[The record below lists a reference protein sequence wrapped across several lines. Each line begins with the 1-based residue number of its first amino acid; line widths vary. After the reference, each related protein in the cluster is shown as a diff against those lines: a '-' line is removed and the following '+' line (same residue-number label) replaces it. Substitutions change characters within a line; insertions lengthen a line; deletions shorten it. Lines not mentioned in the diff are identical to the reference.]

1 MNESKKKLTFELSP
15 EQLRIKTLLNKEFLA
30 VDIMAISNIY
40 PNRNKSYFTEDS
52 MRNAIP
58 TFYEKPILG
67 SFSVLKD
74 DFGGHDNGLIND
86 EYGVHEDH
94 TGGRYEVPLGL
105 VRTKDRVE
113 LIEKDGLKWISLS
126 AALWVNYSYRQV
138 KRLLKSKGKKVSV
151 EVEVTKSHVDDD
163 GIEVI
168 DEFSLMGITILGSD
182 YTEAIP
188 NANLSIPE
196 LEVTEAYQMRKK
208 SLTFAYQELDKSL
221 GITPESNDNANIDKS
236 NFSDTPI
243 DNEDT
248 DEIKMDNDER
258 GGETVPMYTLEE
270 KRQMLQD
277 ALAKEGRYVWVMDMS
292 ESEVYYS
299 IDGEG
304 TFSAPYSIEVGE
316 DDKVVV
322 SVDESAKQPVVRSWK
337 KYDENENESEVE
349 KENFEEKAD
358 EPEKEEESVEN
369 KEVEAEEDNKEC
381 ESEDEKN
388 EDEATKEKE
397 CESCEP
403 EEECKMSEDECKMSE
418 DGCECESKEECAEN
432 SDEENKECESEENKE
447 CESVSEDECKMSEN
461 DECKMSEEDEKDDK
475 DDDKDDKDDSDEDK
489 KEEES
494 AESAGAIE
502 KCSEE
507 IPDEPVKE
515 QVVFTVGDKTYT
527 EDEFKAEFIKMSEII
542 ADYEAKFAAA
552 KNAEIYSFVCSV
564 IDSEEDLTAE
574 NKDIIK
580 NAMKENCDKSSYSA
594 NETAQEA
601 AEHLIA
607 DALYQQKK
615 MAKSSKVEKDFSVS
629 IVKETSTVVA
639 NTTKNSMEDLKNAI
653 ANLNK
658 I

>member
-1 MNESKKKLTFELSP
+1 MNQSKKKLTFELSP

-30 VDIMAISNIY
+30 VDIMAISNVY

-67 SFSVLKD
+67 AFDTLKED
-74 DFGGHDNGLIND
+74 YLGHNTSLIHD
-86 EYGVHEDH
+86 EYGVHEDT
-94 TGGRYEVPLGL
+94 TGGRNEVPLGL
-105 VRTKDRVE
+105 VRSKDRVE

-138 KRLLKSKGKKVSV
+138 KKLLKSKGKKVSV
-151 EVEVTKSHVDDD
+151 EVEVTKSHVDND

-188 NANLSIPE
+188 NANISIPE
-196 LEVTEAYQMRKK
+196 LEETESYQMRKK

-221 GITPESNDNANIDKS
+221 GITPESNDNSNINKS
-236 NFSDTPI
+236 NFSDSPI
-243 DNEDT
+243 NNEDT
-248 DEIKMDNDER
+248 EEIKMDNDER

-270 KRQMLQD
+270 KRQMLQA
-277 ALAKEGRYVWVMDMS
+277 ALANEDHCVWVVDVS
-292 ESEVYYS
+292 DTDVYYMV
-299 IDGEG
+299 DGEA

-316 DDKVVV
+316 DGNTVV
-322 SVDESAKQPVVRSWK
+322 SVDESAKQSVVRSWK
-337 KYDENENESEVE
+337 KYDENEAEAE
-349 KENFEEKAD
+349 KENFEEKTN
-358 EPEKEEESVEN
+358 EPEKEKESCEN
-369 KEVEAEEDNKEC
+369 KEVEAEDKKEE
-381 ESEDEKN
+381 ESTDEKKEDESA
-388 EDEATKEKE
+388 EEKK

-432 SDEENKECESEENKE
+432 SDEENKECESA
-447 CESVSEDECKMSEN
+447 SEDECKMSE
-461 DECKMSEEDEKDDK
+461 DECKMSEDDKDD
-475 DDDKDDKDDSDEDK
+475 DDDKDDKDDDSDEDK

-507 IPDEPVKE
+507 IPNEPEKE

-527 EDEFKAEFIKMSEII
+527 EDEFKAEFVKMSEII
-542 ADYEAKFAAA
+542 ADYEAKFAAT

-615 MAKSSKVEKDFSVS
+615 MAKSSKVGKDFSVS
-629 IVKETSTVVA
+629 IIKETSTVVA
-639 NTTKNSMEDLKNAI
+639 NTGKNSMEDLKNAI

>member
-1 MNESKKKLTFELSP
+1 
-15 EQLRIKTLLNKEFLA
+15 
-30 VDIMAISNIY
+30 MAISNIY

-67 SFSVLKD
+67 SFSAFKD
-74 DFGGHDNGLIND
+74 DFGGHDNRLVSD

-94 TGGRYEVPLGL
+94 VGGRYEVPLGL

-138 KRLLKSKGKKVSV
+138 KKLLKSKGKRVSV
-151 EVEVTKSHVDDD
+151 EVEVTKSHIDND

-188 NANLSIPE
+188 NANISIPE
-196 LEVTEAYQMRKK
+196 LEGTEAYQMRKK

-243 DNEDT
+243 NNEDT

-270 KRQMLQD
+270 KRQMLQA
-277 ALAKEGRYVWVMDMS
+277 ALANEDHCVWVVDIS
-292 ESEVYYS
+292 DTDVYYMV
-299 IDGEG
+299 DGEA
-304 TFSAPYSIEVGE
+304 TFSAPYSIEVDEE
-316 DDKVVV
+316 DNTVV
-322 SVDESAKQPVVRSWK
+322 SVDENVKQPVVRSWR
-337 KYDENENESEVE
+337 KYDENGAEAE
-349 KENFEEKAD
+349 KENFEEKKID
-358 EPEKEEESVEN
+358 EPEKEKESTEN
-369 KEVEAEEDNKEC
+369 KEVEAEDNKEE
-381 ESEDEKN
+381 ESTDEKKEDESA
-388 EDEATKEKE
+388 EEKE

-403 EEECKMSEDECKMSE
+403 ENECKMSEDECKMSE

-432 SDEENKECESEENKE
+432 SDEENKECESAP
-447 CESVSEDECKMSEN
+447 EDECKMSEN
-461 DECKMSEEDEKDDK
+461 DECKMSEDECKMSE
-475 DDDKDDKDDSDEDK
+475 DDKDDKDDSDEDK

-507 IPDEPVKE
+507 IPNEPVKE

-542 ADYEAKFAAA
+542 ADYEAKFTAA

-615 MAKSSKVEKDFSVS
+615 MAKSSKVDKDFSVS
-629 IVKETSTVVA
+629 IIKETSTVVA
-639 NTTKNSMEDLKNAI
+639 NTAKNSMEDLKNAI